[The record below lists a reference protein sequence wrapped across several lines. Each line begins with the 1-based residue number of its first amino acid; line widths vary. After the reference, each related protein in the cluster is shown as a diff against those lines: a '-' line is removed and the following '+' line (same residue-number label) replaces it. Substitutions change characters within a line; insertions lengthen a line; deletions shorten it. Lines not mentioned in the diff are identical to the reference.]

1 MPFNSIILVTDTQ
14 NIIDAIDLCCET
26 FFSLWFIKEYPE
38 SDEG

>member
-14 NIIDAIDLCCET
+14 NIIDAIDLCYET
-26 FFSLWFIKEYPE
+26 LFTLWFIKECPK